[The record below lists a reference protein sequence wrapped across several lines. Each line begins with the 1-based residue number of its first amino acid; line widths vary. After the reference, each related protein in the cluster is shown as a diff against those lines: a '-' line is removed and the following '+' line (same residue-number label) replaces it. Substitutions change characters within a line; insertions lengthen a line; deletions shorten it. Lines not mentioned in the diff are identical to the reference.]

1 MSNHFMMASNE
12 TPKEILLISIQKN
25 LSALGLKYVHYY
37 LLDKGWHSHLLHLP
51 YFDPNNLNLLEN
63 LQSFV
68 SKTAPIFIGL
78 SLMSSEYDCACDLS
92 NYLKKHFL
100 SIPIIWGGI
109 HPTIDQESCFPFAD
123 YVCVGEGEKVAID
136 VANAIVSGQNV
147 NKVLSLCYRE
157 DGQMVKN
164 PLSPR
169 FDNLDDIPFFD
180 HVPKNSFL
188 QKADGTIS
196 IIDKKLLR
204 QEARYQGRMYELMTS
219 RGCAFS
225 CTYCC
230 NNFLSQLYD
239 SKKIRRRSI
248 DNIMA
253 ELVNAIEH
261 NPEISV
267 VHFQDDSFLACSR
280 KYLEDFCVAYR
291 NRIRTPFII
300 HTMPIY
306 VTRDKLRLLNECGV
320 SWLNMGLQSGSD
332 RVNKDIYNRGSTKDH
347 FLRAAELVKEFKIA
361 GKYDVILDNPFENE
375 CDRIETI
382 ETLIQIP
389 KPYLLEFYS
398 LAYYP
403 GTELYKKAI
412 QECPEEMESVYKKD
426 YKRTMPNT
434 LNELTALAI
443 YLPGKFIKLLLFLYK
458 GNTDRNYNFK
468 IAFSICRIFLMP
480 YYKFKTLFKVLKLA
494 NRGSYIKTIMSVPMY
509 FTEMVFKKNI

>member
-1 MSNHFMMASNE
+1 
-12 TPKEILLISIQKN
+12 
-25 LSALGLKYVHYY
+25 
-37 LLDKGWHSHLLHLP
+37 
-51 YFDPNNLNLLEN
+51 
-63 LQSFV
+63 
-68 SKTAPIFIGL
+68 
-78 SLMSSEYDCACDLS
+78 
-92 NYLKKHFL
+92 
-100 SIPIIWGGI
+100 
-109 HPTIDQESCFPFAD
+109 
-123 YVCVGEGEKVAID
+123 
-136 VANAIVSGQNV
+136 
-147 NKVLSLCYRE
+147 
-157 DGQMVKN
+157 
-164 PLSPR
+164 
-169 FDNLDDIPFFD
+169 
-180 HVPKNSFL
+180 
-188 QKADGTIS
+188 
-196 IIDKKLLR
+196 
-204 QEARYQGRMYELMTS
+204 
-219 RGCAFS
+219 
-225 CTYCC
+225 
-230 NNFLSQLYD
+230 
-239 SKKIRRRSI
+239 
-248 DNIMA
+248 
-253 ELVNAIEH
+253 
-261 NPEISV
+261 
-267 VHFQDDSFLACSR
+267 
-280 KYLEDFCVAYR
+280 
-291 NRIRTPFII
+291 
-300 HTMPIY
+300 MPIY

-332 RVNKDIYNRGSTKDH
+332 RVNKDIYNRGSTKNH

-361 GKYDVILDNPFENE
+361 GKYDVILDNPFEDE